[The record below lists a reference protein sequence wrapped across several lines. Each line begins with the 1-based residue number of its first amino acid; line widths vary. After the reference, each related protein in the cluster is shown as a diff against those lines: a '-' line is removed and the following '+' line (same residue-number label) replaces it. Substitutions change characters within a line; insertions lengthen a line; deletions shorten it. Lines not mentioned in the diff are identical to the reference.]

1 VVQILVLS
9 PYEPPADGIAK
20 HTARLVEAWDAAG
33 HDVLVIAPGTRGS
46 SKETEDVGSRSN
58 VVRILHQF
66 PKRSVLN
73 TAEDFRPDVVFVQFA
88 ISTLNV
94 NLWSV
99 MNLCKQFAAARVP
112 VVVAY
117 HEPTREYDL
126 LRFVSR
132 QIYRRVA
139 RLTDVPIVFSSTG
152 RQALIESGLFKEAV
166 QVHLGTIGVAK
177 ISVDDIERVKSIY
190 KIRKPLVLSLGF
202 TSADKGTD
210 VLLEAAGEIATSRDG
225 DVQFLIAGSPRRR
238 RGAFRLMER
247 RDVNYQRRL
256 EGQAKTIATAEIAFG
271 SYVDERDVPSLLFV
285 AAVVALPYRRI
296 TQSAMANLALS
307 SRSVIVC
314 SDIPGLRSDL
324 GDAARYVVA
333 GDSHA
338 LAEEIVRVLGD
349 HRESVRMRDLSG
361 KRAASNTYAIA
372 AEEILSAGL
381 AHRATDFLG

>member
-1 VVQILVLS
+1 VAQILVLS

-33 HDVLVIAPGTRGS
+33 HDVLVIAPGRRGS
-46 SKETEDVGSRSN
+46 SKETEAVGPRSN

-73 TAEDFRPDVVFVQFA
+73 TAADFRPDVVFVQFA

-139 RLTDVPIVFSSTG
+139 RLTDVPIVFSATG
-152 RQALIESGLFKEAV
+152 RQALIESGLFKDAV

-177 ISVDDIERVKSIY
+177 MSVDDIERVKSIY

-202 TSADKGTD
+202 TSVDKGTD

-256 EGQAKTIATAEIAFG
+256 EGQAKTIARAEIAFG

-314 SDIPGLRSDL
+314 SDISGLRSDL